1 MRRYYSPSNN
11 EIKIIDN
18 VEKQLKSIAKNTFGM
33 KDPFIDFAYQDGL
46 QYSRIH
52 ENKDIAA
59 VLRSLQAE
67 DIHIRVMVQNGVVVY
82 YKYKGEKIYVA
93 KHKDIVKAA
102 DIKIRHGK
110 WVTEFDDIQQERPKR
125 KKKKRSKDSLDS
137 LYERPNYY
145 RQPVQ
150 QQESQPTENFYDT
163 KYERYLRRKEY
174 CQQYREM
181 FGTESTEV
189 TDEYYF
195 FGDF

>member
-1 MRRYYSPSNN
+1 MIRYYSPSND
-11 EIKIIDN
+11 EIKIIEN
-18 VEKQLKSIAKNTFGM
+18 VEKQLKSIVKNKFDM

-52 ENKDIAA
+52 ENKEIAA

-102 DIKIRHGK
+102 NTKIRHGK
-110 WVTEFDDIQQERPKR
+110 WVTEFDDVQQERPRR
-125 KKKKRSKDSLDS
+125 KKKRRSEDSYDS

-145 RQPVQ
+145 REPVQ
-150 QQESQPTENFYDT
+150 QQESQSSEDFYNT
-163 KYERYLRRKEY
+163 KYERYLMRKEY